1 MKTSYYS
8 KYRAGAGAVC
18 ISTYPPKWI
27 KEKIPEYLKLA
38 PQFNFRIGYDEY
50 LVKYSAQLAKLNPHQ
65 VWEELH
71 QLTKGVEPVLLCYE
85 APPFNRHN
93 FCHRH
98 MVAEWFENHLGI
110 IVPEWE
116 KPETDSLF

>member
-8 KYRAGAGAVC
+8 KYRAAPGAIC

-27 KEKIPEYLKLA
+27 KGKIPEYLDLA
-38 PQFNFRIGYDEY
+38 PKFNFRIGYDEY
-50 LVKYSAQLAKLNPHQ
+50 VVQFDRQLARLDPKKVWDDLHKLAN
-65 VWEELH
+65 
-71 QLTKGVEPVLLCYE
+71 GAEPVLLCYE

-98 MVAEWFENHLGI
+98 MVAEWLENHLGVVI
-110 IVPEWE
+110 PEYE
-116 KPETDSLF
+116 APESGDLF